1 MIMPKY
7 RESETQTR
15 TGERKKKIAQLVI
28 ARLEGRDVH
37 DRFPYYE
44 NLVRQG
50 IGGFIVFG
58 GELKGVRRAI
68 RKLQRMAEIPLFIA
82 SDLEQ
87 GLGQQIS
94 GGTTFPP
101 AMAIASAINTKDRND
116 RALLKKGIHCIAG
129 EAEAVGINVIFS
141 PVLDINT
148 NPENPII
155 CTRAFSGTPDKV
167 TWFGR
172 EFIRGFQSHGLIAC
186 AKHFPGHGDTDR
198 DSHRELPVVRADK
211 KRLFRIELFPFI
223 HAVKAGV
230 RMIMVGHLKVPA
242 LDKRYAASLS
252 SRIITGLLKE
262 KMGFTGLIVTDAM
275 NMHAVSKDDLRSERK
290 ACASA
295 LKAGSD
301 ILLHPDRPE
310 ELIDYISSQWR
321 NIETAVNRS
330 YKKVTREKKRMIK
343 SIALS
348 GSGNR
353 IGIRSSSDTA
363 LELAR
368 KSIRTIPAHP
378 RCITGKTGKT
388 GKGGNM
394 VILLIDDDNT
404 KSGNIFTRALLRRYP
419 KARTFY
425 MDNKSRGKGIRV
437 LQAVKGKILIAAAFS
452 RVSAWKGR
460 SGLSGKLVSVLRKS
474 VEASR
479 TSVVTGFCCPYAL
492 YGIKADITIEAYSG
506 EEFSQKAAAEKVCSL

>member
-1 MIMPKY
+1 MFMPKH
-7 RESETQTR
+7 RKPEIQTR
-15 TGERKKKIAQLVI
+15 NEERKRKIAQLVI

-37 DRFPYYE
+37 DRISYYE
-44 NLVRQG
+44 NLVSQG

-68 RKLQRMAEIPLFIA
+68 KKLQKMAETPLFIA

-87 GLGQQIS
+87 GLGQQVN

-101 AMAIASAINTKDRND
+101 AMAIANAINTKDRND
-116 RALLKKGIHCIAG
+116 RVLLKRGIHSIAE
-129 EAEAVGINVIFS
+129 EAKSAGFNVIFS

-148 NPENPII
+148 NPGNPII
-155 CTRAFSGTPDKV
+155 CTRAFSSTPDKV
-167 TWFGR
+167 AWFGR

-186 AKHFPGHGDTDR
+186 AKHFPGHGDTDK

-211 KRLFRIELFPFI
+211 KRLFKVELFPFI

-230 RMIMVGHLKVPA
+230 RMIMVGHLKVPV

-252 SRIITGLLKE
+252 SRIITGLLRE
-262 KMGFTGLIVTDAM
+262 KMKFRGLIVTDAM
-275 NMHAVSKDDLRSERK
+275 NMHAVSKDDLSSERK

-295 LKAGSD
+295 LNAGSD
-301 ILLHPDRPE
+301 ILLHPGRPAE
-310 ELIDYISSQWR
+310 VIDYLSSQWR

-330 YKKVTREKKRMIK
+330 YQKVMREKKRMIK

-348 GSGNR
+348 DSGNR
-353 IGIRSSSDTA
+353 IGIQSSRETA
-363 LELAR
+363 FELAR

-378 RCITGKTGKT
+378 SCITGKT
-388 GKGGNM
+388 GKGGNT
-394 VILLIDDDNT
+394 VILVIDDDNT
-404 KSGNIFTRALLRRYP
+404 ESGTVFSGALLKNFP

-425 MDNKSRGKGIRV
+425 IDNKFRGKGIRV
-437 LQAVKGKILIAAAFS
+437 LQAVQGKILIAAVFS

-460 SGLSGKLVSVLRKS
+460 SGLSSKLFSVLSKS

-492 YGIKADITIEAYSG
+492 NRIKADIIIEAFSG
-506 EEFSQKAAAEKVCSL
+506 EEFSQKAAAEKICSL